1 MNTYTVIAYVVPA
14 GGHHVETVPGINA
27 TDAVIRLRERLGL
40 QQAELEIVGV
50 TVGIVRFTLVDASA
64 VALAPYCPACHD

>member
-50 TVGIVRFTLVDASA
+50 AIGIVRFTLVDASS
-64 VALAPYCPACHD
+64 VALAPYAAGG